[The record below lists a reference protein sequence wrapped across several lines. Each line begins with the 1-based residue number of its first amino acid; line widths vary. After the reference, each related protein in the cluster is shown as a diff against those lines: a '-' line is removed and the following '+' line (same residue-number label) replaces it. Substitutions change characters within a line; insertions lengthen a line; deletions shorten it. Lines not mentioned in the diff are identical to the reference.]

1 MLKNN
6 LKGLWI
12 PIEILIDDNL
22 SDKEKFIYSLL
33 LFFSTQNGSCTIT
46 NNLISDLFS
55 ISKTQVSKLITS
67 LKNKGYIEVK
77 ILRNSFNQVINR
89 TITPIKLF
97 DNTYLTKD
105 TPPIKDFNNTLIVQ
119 NFKDNKIYFKNK
131 YIKQSSASNR
141 METSDEYLALDYNSF
156 YAT

>member
-12 PIEILIDDNL
+12 PIEILSDDNL

-33 LFFSTQNGSCTIT
+33 LFFSTQNGSSTIT
-46 NNLISDLFS
+46 NNLISELFS

-105 TPPIKDFNNTLIVQ
+105 TSPIEDFNNTPLVQ

-156 YAT
+156 YAN